1 MLASIHPLG
10 ERARG
15 SQFAVTATAHVAGSS
30 AAGLLFGALL
40 GSVGGAVSSITD
52 AFGWSAVA
60 AVLAAAAL
68 IAVAVDRGRAGSAL
82 PGPRRQVDEDWLR
95 RYRGWVYGAGYG
107 AQLGLGTVTI
117 VTTAF
122 VYLTWLFALMAGSP
136 FGGAVVGLAFGAAR
150 ALVVF
155 TMADV
160 KEADRLRD
168 AHRRFQ
174 EVAPAAR
181 GMSTALVG
189 LAGVALAIAAVA

>member
-15 SQFAVTATAHVAGSS
+15 SRFAVTAAAHVAGSS
-30 AAGLLFGALL
+30 AAGLALGALL
-40 GSVGGAVSSITD
+40 GFVGRGLTD
-52 AFGWSAVA
+52 AFGRPTVAALLAVA
-60 AVLAAAAL
+60 AVV
-68 IAVAVDRGRAGSAL
+68 AVAVDRQRVGAAL

-122 VYLTWLFALMAGSP
+122 VYLPWLFALMAGSAP
-136 FGGAVVGLAFGAAR
+136 AGAIVGVAFGCAR

-160 KEADRLRD
+160 DDADRLRA

-174 EVAPAAR
+174 QVAPAAR

-189 LAGVALAIAAVA
+189 LAGVTLAIAAAAA